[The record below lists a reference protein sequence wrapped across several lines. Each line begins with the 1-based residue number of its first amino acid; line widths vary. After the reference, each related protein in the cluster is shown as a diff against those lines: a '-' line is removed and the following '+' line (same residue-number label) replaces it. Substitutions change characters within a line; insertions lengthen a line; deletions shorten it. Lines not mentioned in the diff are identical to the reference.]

1 MKKKALALEK
11 EELAENQRRKDRSLK
26 MRSPA
31 LLNKQALEKDN
42 FKKKIQLE
50 LEIFEK
56 EKLKNFEEYIV
67 L

>member
-1 MKKKALALEK
+1 MKKKAMALEK
-11 EELAENQRRKDRSLK
+11 EENLKNSRMKDRSLK

-31 LLNKQALEKDN
+31 LVNKQTLEKEN

-56 EKLKNFEEYIV
+56 EKLKNFEE
-67 L
+67 

>member
-1 MKKKALALEK
+1 MKKKAKALEK
-11 EELAENQRRKDRSLK
+11 DEILENQRKKDRSLK

-31 LLNKQALEKDN
+31 LLNKQTYEKDN

-56 EKLKNFEEYIV
+56 EKLKNFEE
-67 L
+67 